1 MSSGVYEDPGDL
13 TPRAPGHR
21 PGLSDREAIAELL
34 EFEKSWSGRAQ
45 HDGAKAAAIRERYG
59 VSPVRYYQRLLSVV
73 QTPVALEV
81 DPVTCRVV
89 REAADRR
96 AVLSRSRGG
105 LS

>member
-1 MSSGVYEDPGDL
+1 MIGDPGDL
-13 TPRAPGHR
+13 TPRAPGHG
-21 PGLSDREAIAELL
+21 PGMSDREAIAELL
-34 EFEKSWSGRAQ
+34 EFEKCWQGRDQ
-45 HDGAKAAAIRERYG
+45 HDGAKAHAIRARYG

-89 REAADRR
+89 RETADRR
-96 AVLSRSRGG
+96 SLLSRARGG